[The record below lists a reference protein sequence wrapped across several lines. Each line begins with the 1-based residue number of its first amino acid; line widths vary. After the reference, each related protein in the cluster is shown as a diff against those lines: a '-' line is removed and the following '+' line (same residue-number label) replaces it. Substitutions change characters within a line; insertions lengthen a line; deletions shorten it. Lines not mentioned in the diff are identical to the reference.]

1 MTKSLSTQ
9 KHLSKK
15 LVFLLRVGVR
25 NQTKMSKNK
34 SILSV
39 FNSSFTETY
48 LRKTIATSKMKPF
61 DTIVGGFQLL
71 TNVTKN
77 SILGVAGVLDP
88 PQKHYIT
95 CFARFA
101 GVPVK

>member
-1 MTKSLSTQ
+1 
-9 KHLSKK
+9 
-15 LVFLLRVGVR
+15 
-25 NQTKMSKNK
+25 
-34 SILSV
+34 
-39 FNSSFTETY
+39 
-48 LRKTIATSKMKPF
+48 MKPF